1 MKITLRLLSAI
12 MLLLPAALSAQT
24 PEADVQRTLARARQA
39 DIPAELLETKIAE
52 GIAKGVPMDRI
63 AAALQNRLEILQRV
77 RENIDPQRQFTSE
90 ELNVSADALAV
101 GVEESALRTISGN
114 APRERRSAAIAAL
127 SQLVRLGHPSADA
140 LRRVTDALNRGPQ
153 ALMNLSGQAASARR
167 GPPPRPPGADAAGQG
182 RRGPPG
188 GVPGRGKPP
197 SKPGKPGN

>member
-39 DIPAELLETKIAE
+39 DIPVELLESKIAE
-52 GIAKGVPMDRI
+52 GLAKGVPMDRI
-63 AAALQNRLEILQRV
+63 AAALQNRLEILERV
-77 RENIDPQRQFTSE
+77 RQNIDPQRQFTSE
-90 ELNVSADALAV
+90 ELNVSADALAA

-188 GVPGRGKPP
+188 GVPGRGRPP
-197 SKPGKPGN
+197 SKPGNPGN